1 MRKVLWK
8 VLPLIIGFILGIFI
22 FNPPELF
29 RSWGI
34 IGWLILPACFFVL
47 LFILFP
53 GCLFAQIMFQDVKFI
68 PVERDL
74 RRKDIRDLAEQF
86 WKLGF
91 RPAVNALR
99 IPNPPGTILGFVRED
114 IAVTGAILRI
124 EVGFGKTTFAFASSF
139 GDDTKGLTTVRSTSA
154 ALEPR
159 AAWSFYQ
166 AFPGYDMEELLL
178 EHLRSLE
185 WLHSHG
191 LTAYPISGEMF
202 GENELNSSRSQRE
215 YLRKDW
221 FNNTVKFVWRFVSKM
236 TPHRGPISKQKIVID
251 YIRQI
256 EKPPTAIPESQARQ
270 NLIKQLEQ
278 LLAIP
283 ADLPHSGFG
292 IASFAISL
300 GCSLVVFLAIVFA
313 GIIGVVKGGATDRN
327 SPVTIAFGLMIMFC
341 GLGYFIGLA
350 LGIAGVMDKHRKK
363 IFAVLG
369 IVINILGLSLLAGLI
384 ILGNMLGHH

>member
-8 VLPLIIGFILGIFI
+8 VLPLAIGLIFGM
-22 FNPPELF
+22 FLVNPPELF
-29 RSWGI
+29 RSWGW
-34 IGWLILPACFFVL
+34 IGWLILPVCFFSL

-53 GCLFAQIMFQDVKFI
+53 GYLFARIMFQDVIFI
-68 PVERDL
+68 PIERDL

-86 WKLGF
+86 WKLAF

-124 EVGFGKTTFAFASSF
+124 EAGFGKTTFAFASSF
-139 GDDTKGLTTVRSTSA
+139 GDDNKSLTTVRSTSA

-159 AAWSFYQ
+159 APWSFYQ

-178 EHLRSLE
+178 EHLRGLE

-191 LTAYPISGEMF
+191 LTACPISSEMF

-215 YLRKDW
+215 FLRKDW

-251 YIRQI
+251 YVRQAGK
-256 EKPPTAIPESQARQ
+256 EPTATPQSQARQ
-270 NLIKQLEQ
+270 NLIIQLGQ

-283 ADLPHSGFG
+283 ADFPHSGCG

-300 GCSLVVFLAIVFA
+300 GCALVVFLTIVFA
-313 GIIGVVKGGATDRN
+313 GIIGVMNGGATDRN
-327 SPVTIAFGLMIMFC
+327 SHVTIVFGLMIMFC
-341 GLGYFIGLA
+341 GLGYLIGLA
-350 LGIAGVMDKHRKK
+350 LGIAGAMDKHRKK